1 MNCVMSLQDAL
12 TLYLQIYVLQ
22 GIFTSRL
29 WESRVWRLPAFR
41 ERHPPPQIQE
51 ETEDLEA
58 SDPGSALSKNDW
70 ALGVSDSSEF

>member
-12 TLYLQIYVLQ
+12 TLNLQIYVLE

-29 WESRVWRLPAFR
+29 WESGVWRLPASR
-41 ERHPPPQIQE
+41 ERHPPAQIQE

-58 SDPGSALSKNDW
+58 LDPGSDLSYK
-70 ALGVSDSSEF
+70 